1 MSKPW
6 PERALTRR
14 ALLWAAPAL
23 TVAGGVV
30 RPGKCRAAAKESE
43 ADENELIRRL
53 IGETATEST
62 RVRLEIPPVFAN
74 GHSVPMTLSVDSP
87 MNETDYVRQVLI
99 LAPQNP
105 ILTVASFQ
113 FTPQS
118 GRAAVST
125 RIRLAE
131 TQNVLAVAQMSGG
144 AALMA
149 RAWVEVEENGCPTN

>member
-1 MSKPW
+1 MNKPW
-6 PERALTRR
+6 PEGALTRR
-14 ALLWAAPAL
+14 ALLWATPAL
-23 TVAGGVV
+23 TVAGGFVT
-30 RPGKCRAAAKESE
+30 PFKSRAAAKESE
-43 ADENELIRRL
+43 AGEDELIKRL
-53 IGETATEST
+53 IGETATESP

-87 MNETDYVRQVLI
+87 MTGTDYVRQVLV
-99 LAPQNP
+99 LAPRNP

-113 FTPQS
+113 FTPRS

-131 TQNVLAVAQMSGG
+131 PQNVLAVAQMSGG
-144 AALMA
+144 GALMA